1 MTSQNLWLRYDRH
14 FVGITWHKCVEL
26 RSEDLWCYL
35 NKIHSVFYENVLSLI
50 ICVMLSDVKLQY
62 LT

>member
-1 MTSQNLWLRYDRH
+1 MTSQNLWLRDDRH

-35 NKIHSVFYENVLSLI
+35 NKIHSVFYENVCMITSLS
-50 ICVMLSDVKLQY
+50 VFQQHHSGKHF
-62 LT
+62 